1 MDNQKLKIKPQN
13 QQQIPVQTSLIK
25 LMRKMSKIANRDA
38 MNLEESRIKEIIAQK
53 KFNKNEAT
61 ENGYTPLMIAIE
73 IKSTELALEL
83 IKSGISKPSTV
94 SSDEN
99 DTALILACSNELQ
112 SVASALIQTGESK
125 PETQNK
131 SGNTALI
138 YASYNK
144 MGKIVSELIS
154 TGQSNPGAVNDEGNT
169 ALTTA
174 CIEMASS
181 IALEIIKSGQS
192 NPGQANEDGHTAL
205 IYACGYGMTDVA
217 LELIKTGESK
227 PEHQNESR
235 DTALIYATK
244 KNMEEIVSEL
254 INTGQSNPGQV
265 DEQGNTALITA
276 CMQKFENIAL
286 NIIKSGQSDPGHL
299 NEDGNTAL
307 IYACGNKL
315 TDVALELIKTGESNP
330 RVVGEKGFTALLYSC
345 YKKMSEVAIE
355 LIKTGDSYEEF
366 QEDSTGLTAL
376 IVSCLNEMP
385 EVALE
390 LIKTGESYPGAET
403 KKGATALMFACLR
416 KQTQVAIELLKT
428 GESNP
433 QAVSTRGETALE
445 TATTNNMEEVVK
457 LIKNE
462 LYKYAININEDG
474 YNFATME
481 TIKIQDYLK
490 ENIGNLCFKIDNHNY
505 FTNKKIIARQLVD
518 EANIKYACVE
528 AGYNKPENGDFRFTS
543 DSNIIYEPDYLS
555 LSAVFGLQIVVN
567 KEEIEKLIE
576 NPYSGQLYNVIPTG
590 VKLETIISQAYI
602 NGTYGS
608 SADHCQPGKETEI
621 YKFVPVTGICIGDNS
636 SKGKEKEQEVQSEN
650 QEPYIKIQYKGKILE
665 FKKIYNINN
674 ITIGEIKK
682 MLLYKLL
689 EENDI
694 TSINQNVKFIYKAK
708 IYTADEIKLK
718 EIEVNPSGITLQ
730 SMLTPIVG
738 GRISKTKKRKTHKRK
753 TRNTKTRNTKTRKI
767 LKRKIQKT
775 KSHKIKK

>member
-1 MDNQKLKIKPQN
+1 MNNQKLKIKEQPTENN
-13 QQQIPVQTSLIK
+13 QSLIK
-25 LMRKMSKIANRDA
+25 LMRKMSKIKTRVD
-38 MNLEESRIKEIIAQK
+38 MDLEENKLKEIIRQK
-53 KFNKNEAT
+53 KFKKDEIT

-73 IKSTELALEL
+73 IKSSELALEL
-83 IKSGISKPSTV
+83 INSGISKPSAV
-94 SSDEN
+94 SDDN
-99 DTALILACSNELQ
+99 DTALILACSNDLQ
-112 SVASALIQTGESK
+112 SVSSALIQTGESK

-144 MGKIVSELIS
+144 MGKIVSELIN

-174 CIEMASS
+174 CMEGFFR
-181 IALEIIKSGQS
+181 IALDIIKSGQS
-192 NPGQANEDGHTAL
+192 NPGQANEDGDTAL
-205 IYACGYGMTDVA
+205 LYSCSNAMTDIA

-227 PEHQNESR
+227 PEAQNESR
-235 DTALIYATK
+235 STALIYATK
-244 KNMEEIVSEL
+244 NNMEEIVSEL

-265 DEQGNTALITA
+265 DEHGNTALITA
-276 CMQKFENIAL
+276 CMEKHDKIAL
-286 NIIKSGQSDPGHL
+286 EIIKSSQSNPGHV
-299 NEDGNTAL
+299 NENGDTAL
-307 IYACGNKL
+307 IFACGNKL

-330 RVVGEKGFTALLYSC
+330 RVVGERGFTSLLYAC
-345 YKKMSEVAIE
+345 YKKMSKVALE
-355 LIKTGDSYEEF
+355 LIKTGESNPEF
-366 QEDSTGLTAL
+366 QEASTGLTAL
-376 IVSCLNEMP
+376 IVSCLNGMP
-385 EVALE
+385 DVALE
-390 LIKTGESYPGAET
+390 LIKSGESNPSAET
-403 KKGATALMFACLR
+403 NKGVTALMFACLR
-416 KQTQVAIELLKT
+416 ELSNVAIELLKT

-433 QAVSTRGETALE
+433 QAVSSHGETALE

-490 ENIGNLCFKIDNHNY
+490 ENIGNMCFKIDNHNY
-505 FTNKKIIARQLVD
+505 FTNKKIIASQLVD
-518 EANIKYACVE
+518 ESNIKYACVE
-528 AGYNKPENGDFRFTS
+528 AGYNKPENEDFRFTS
-543 DSNIIYEPDYLS
+543 DDNIIYEPEYLS
-555 LSAVFGLQIVVN
+555 LSAIFGLQIVVN

-590 VKLETIISQAYI
+590 VKLETIISLAYL
-602 NGTYGS
+602 NNRYGS

-621 YKFVPVTGICIGDNS
+621 YKFIPGTGVCVGDNS
-636 SKGKEKEQEVQSEN
+636 SKEQEKGEEVQSEN
-650 QEPYIKIQYKGKILE
+650 QEKQKPYIKIQYKGKILE
-665 FKKIYNINN
+665 FKQILDINN

-682 MLLYKLL
+682 MLLDKLL

-730 SMLTPIVG
+730 SMVTPIVG
-738 GRISKTKKRKTHKRK
+738 GRKTKKIKKTIIKFR
-753 TRNTKTRNTKTRKI
+753 TQ
-767 LKRKIQKT
+767 KRKIKMQKS
-775 KSHKIKK
+775 KSKTQKRELRKIKK

>member
-1 MDNQKLKIKPQN
+1 MDNQKLKIKGQSTENN
-13 QQQIPVQTSLIK
+13 QSLIK
-25 LMRKMSKIANRDA
+25 LMRKMSKITNRDN
-38 MNLEESRIKEIIAQK
+38 MNLEENKIKEIIRQK
-53 KFNKNEAT
+53 NFNKDEAT

-73 IKSTELALEL
+73 IKSEEIALEL
-83 IKSGISKPSTV
+83 INSGMSKPSTV

-112 SVASALIQTGESK
+112 NVASALIQTGESK

-138 YASYNK
+138 YAAYNK
-144 MGKIVSELIS
+144 MEKIVSELIS

-192 NPGQANEDGHTAL
+192 NPGQANEDGDTAL
-205 IYACGYGMTDVA
+205 IYACGYRMTDVA

-227 PEHQNESR
+227 PEYQTESR
-235 DTALIYATK
+235 DTALIYATRN
-244 KNMEEIVSEL
+244 NMEEIVSEL
-254 INTGQSNPGQV
+254 INTGQSNPGAV
-265 DEQGNTALITA
+265 DEYGNTALIKA
-276 CMQKFENIAL
+276 CMQKFVNIAL
-286 NIIKSGQSDPGHL
+286 DIIKSGQSNPGHV

-315 TDVALELIKTGESNP
+315 TDVALELIKTGESNQ
-330 RVVGEKGFTALLYSC
+330 RVVGEKGFTALLYAC
-345 YKKMSEVAIE
+345 YKKMSEIALE

-366 QEDSTGLTAL
+366 QEASTGLTAL

-390 LIKTGESYPGAET
+390 LIKTGGSNPSAET
-403 KKGATALMFACLR
+403 NKGATALMFACLR
-416 KQTQVAIELLKT
+416 KQSNIAIELLKT

-457 LIKNE
+457 LIKKE

-505 FTNKKIIARQLVD
+505 FTNKKIIASQLVD
-518 EANIKYACVE
+518 AANIKYACVE
-528 AGYNKPENGDFRFTS
+528 GGYNKPENEDFRFTN
-543 DSNIIYEPDYLS
+543 DSNIIYDQQYLS

-602 NGTYGS
+602 DGTYGS
-608 SADHCQPGKETEI
+608 SADHCQPGKETNI
-621 YKFVPVTGICIGDNS
+621 YKFIPGTGICMGDNS
-636 SKGKEKEQEVQSEN
+636 SKEKEQEVKSEN
-650 QEPYIKIQYKGKILE
+650 QKPYIKIQYKGKILE
-665 FKKIYNINN
+665 FKEINDINN
-674 ITIGEIKK
+674 ITLGQIKQ
-682 MLLYKLL
+682 MLLDKLL

-708 IYTADEIKLK
+708 FYTADEMKLK

-730 SMLTPIVG
+730 SMLSPIVG
-738 GRISKTKKRKTHKRK
+738 GKKTKTKKIKR
-753 TRNTKTRNTKTRKI
+753 RGGRTKTKKMKMRK
-767 LKRKIQKT
+767 
-775 KSHKIKK
+775 